1 MDELELIQAAR
12 RGNLNA
18 FNELVLKYQNQAFN
32 HASRLLGNH
41 DIAEDIT
48 QEAFL
53 LAFRRLYQYRG
64 GSFRAWLLRIVTN
77 LCYSE
82 MRTWKRNDFQTLEPV
97 TSDGQTNESP
107 PWLGDPT
114 SLTEEQV
121 EQGDLYEQLESILNK
136 LPSIYRTA
144 LSLVDIQEFDYKEA
158 ASIMGVSI
166 GTVKSRLSRGRMQFR
181 QIWNAQN
188 FQDPDAFT
196 VSKTKGEYHVN
207 FIG

>member
-1 MDELELIQAAR
+1 MEENLLIQSA
-12 RGNLNA
+12 GKGDLNA

-64 GSFRAWLLRIVTN
+64 GSFRAWLLKIVTN

-82 MRTWKRNDFQTLEPV
+82 MRTWKRNDFQALEPV
-97 TSDGQTNESP
+97 NREGETNESP
-107 PWLGDPT
+107 PWLGDLT
-114 SLTEEQV
+114 SLPEEQV
-121 EQGDLYEQLESILNK
+121 EIGELHEQLESIMNK
-136 LPSIYRTA
+136 LPSVYRTA

-158 ASIMGVSI
+158 ATIMGVSV
-166 GTVKSRLSRGRMQFR
+166 GTVKSRLARGRMQFR

-188 FQDPDAFT
+188 IPDQDAFT

>member
-1 MDELELIQAAR
+1 MDELELIQVAR
-12 RGNLNA
+12 RGSLNA

-32 HASRLLGNH
+32 HASHVLGNH

-64 GSFRAWLLRIVTN
+64 GSFRAWLLRIVSN

-82 MRTWKRNDFQTLEPV
+82 MRTWKRNDFQTLEPI
-97 TSDGQTNESP
+97 TSEGETNESP
-107 PWLGDPT
+107 PWLKDTT
-114 SLTEEQV
+114 SLPEEQV
-121 EQGDLYEQLESILNK
+121 EIGELREQLESIMNK
-136 LPSIYRTA
+136 LPSVYRTA

-158 ASIMGVSI
+158 ASIMDVSI

-188 FQDPDAFT
+188 FQAPDAFT